1 MTTSTKEVRND
12 SIPNRGVYKFRAGG
26 RTYYRLGYGCQDA
39 RVRLAVELHIDSR
52 TIEILEKGQKQ

>member
-1 MTTSTKEVRND
+1 MTTSAKVSERN
-12 SIPNRGVYKFRAGG
+12 VYKFQSAG
-26 RTYYRLGYGCQDA
+26 RIFYRLGYGCQDA